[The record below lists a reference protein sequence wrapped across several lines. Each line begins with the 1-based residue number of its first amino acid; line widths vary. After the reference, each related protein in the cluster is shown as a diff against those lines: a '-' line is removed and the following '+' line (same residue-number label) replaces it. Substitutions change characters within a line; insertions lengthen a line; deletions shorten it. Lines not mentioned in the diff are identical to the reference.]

1 MSTSA
6 VGVEQNTPLFH
17 CHNTQAPSQLGI
29 NPAASSPLLPP
40 APLVRVARSPSP
52 PVTISFPSS
61 PAPYPPPK
69 HQHNIN
75 QKDKYYLPSL
85 LFPPHRPS
93 ITTPTPDPLHP
104 SSHHPQLTIQS
115 LPHPQLTMR
124 FPTLALLSA
133 LAAKAS
139 ADAMASYTECYFGSC
154 SSSRAVWY
162 TDFGHHKVDANEGC
176 RKGASDM
183 QEMCVDWRNGRG
195 HFRFPNGP
203 KRCFH
208 LEKRIGQF
216 LSGLSLLWG

>member
-1 MSTSA
+1 
-6 VGVEQNTPLFH
+6 
-17 CHNTQAPSQLGI
+17 
-29 NPAASSPLLPP
+29 
-40 APLVRVARSPSP
+40 
-52 PVTISFPSS
+52 
-61 PAPYPPPK
+61 
-69 HQHNIN
+69 
-75 QKDKYYLPSL
+75 
-85 LFPPHRPS
+85 
-93 ITTPTPDPLHP
+93 
-104 SSHHPQLTIQS
+104 
-115 LPHPQLTMR
+115 MR

-162 TDFGHHKVDANEGC
+162 TDFGHHNVDANEGC
-176 RKGASDM
+176 RKDASDM

-216 LSGLSLLWG
+216 LCFCLVSLCCGMM